1 MMYVPSE
8 VMNVCIQSGP
18 KIHWTRQNPM
28 QHGYTKLRSLS
39 ALYIMLSAQLY
50 HVDSSLYCTSLSYS
64 PTYDERVQM
73 LHVLIRD
80 RI

>member
-39 ALYIMLSAQLY
+39 ALYTVHLCLTYLPTMKEYRCFTFLSGIA
-50 HVDSSLYCTSLSYS
+50 YS
-64 PTYDERVQM
+64 IDANG
-73 LHVLIRD
+73 
-80 RI
+80 